1 MPRTSKNAW
10 RQTELEVLRAIK
22 KLGAASLRSIGE
34 EINLDKRWV
43 GCKVILLRKA
53 GRLYISGWEKKHL
66 TGPSRPLFS
75 IRLNKEEDEPAPIPQ
90 TDVQKVTAYR
100 ARKKFKELFN
110 HA

>member
-1 MPRTSKNAW
+1 MPRTIKNAW
-10 RQTELEVLRAIK
+10 RQTELEVLRAVK
-22 KLGAASLRSIGE
+22 KLGAASLSSIGE
-34 EINLDKRWV
+34 ELNLNKRWI

-75 IRLNKEEDEPAPIPQ
+75 IRIDKEEDDPAPAPQ
-90 TDVQKVTAYR
+90 TEVEKTTAYR
-100 ARKKFKELFN
+100 VRKKFKGLFN